1 MPALHS
7 RRPAAVLLVPVL
19 LGLSCGVED
28 RISDLLHSDSPY
40 EEYLG
45 RLRESGLDQ
54 TALGRDWVRAGETA
68 LAAAA
73 AARTPFLE
81 TGYFP
86 PETPGAVAWRLE
98 LRRGR
103 TLAIELRFDTARPAR
118 VFLDLFS
125 VRDSNPPSR
134 VASLKEDST
143 ALRYQ
148 VRRDGVYILRLQ
160 PELLRGGRW
169 TLVQRTEASLGF
181 PVPGLDVKAVKSRFG
196 VDRDAGR
203 RRHHGLD
210 IFAPRGTA
218 VVALV
223 DGYARPGT
231 NELGGNVVWLTD
243 GRRNLYYAHLDR
255 WALEGDAQVRV
266 GDTLGY
272 IGNTGNARTTP
283 PHLHFGIYDNG
294 PVDPFPFLAPD
305 DPSPPAPSQPPE
317 EWNEWV
323 RVTARG
329 AVLRSGASRDA
340 DTVLRIERGGL
351 ARVIAASQN
360 ALRVLLPDESTG
372 YVDASA
378 MTDTERA
385 LTRIELDS
393 GTVLRESPAESA
405 PAVAVLSVKT
415 SVDVLGGFAGFSLVR
430 LPDAALAWRALPSK
444 VGQGREAPQGWPRVT
459 TEYPELDSTRLIRKP
474 GTNVVMFRTAATL
487 EFIEGISDAA
497 KRRFFARNNMTVL
510 GEALEGVFFVRI
522 PDPGNSIAR
531 FDAYFDSLKS
541 KPGILRAL
549 PAFRSG
555 ITPINNARPA
565 RRPLT

>member
-1 MPALHS
+1 MPAFS
-7 RRPAAVLLVPVL
+7 KRRFAAVLLVPVL
-19 LGLSCGVED
+19 LTLSCGVED

-40 EEYLG
+40 EEYLA

-54 TALGRDWVRAGETA
+54 TALGGDWIRAGEAA
-68 LAAAA
+68 LAAPA
-73 AARTPFLE
+73 AARTPFAE

-103 TLAIELRFDTARPAR
+103 TLAIELRFDAARPAR

-125 VRDSNPPSR
+125 VRDTNAPSR
-134 VASLKEDST
+134 VASLKADST

-181 PVPGLDVKAVKSRFG
+181 PVPGLDVNAVKSRFG

-255 WALEGDAQVRV
+255 WAFEDDAQVRM

-305 DPSPPAPSQPPE
+305 DPRPAAPSRAPE
-317 EWNEWV
+317 EWNQWV
-323 RVTARG
+323 RVTARE
-329 AVLRSGASRDA
+329 AVLRNGASRDA
-340 DTVLRIERGGL
+340 DTLLRIERGEL
-351 ARVIAASQN
+351 ARVIAASQG

-372 YVDASA
+372 YLDSQALSSIA
-378 MTDTERA
+378 RPLLRA
-385 LTRIELDS
+385 RLDS
-393 GTVLRESPAESA
+393 GTVLRESPGDRS
-405 PAVAVLSVKT
+405 PAVGLLTGAALG
-415 SVDVLGGFAGFSLVR
+415 DVLGRFGDFALVR
-430 LPDAALAWRALPSK
+430 VPDAGTGWVAAHMIGLPPSCC
-444 VGQGREAPQGWPRVT
+444 QR
-459 TEYPELDSTRLIRKP
+459 
-474 GTNVVMFRTAATL
+474 
-487 EFIEGISDAA
+487 
-497 KRRFFARNNMTVL
+497 
-510 GEALEGVFFVRI
+510 
-522 PDPGNSIAR
+522 
-531 FDAYFDSLKS
+531 
-541 KPGILRAL
+541 
-549 PAFRSG
+549 
-555 ITPINNARPA
+555 
-565 RRPLT
+565 

>member
-1 MPALHS
+1 MRSFSERPFAAL
-7 RRPAAVLLVPVL
+7 LLLPVL
-19 LGLSCGVED
+19 LALSCGVED

-40 EEYLG
+40 EEYLA
-45 RLRESGLDQ
+45 RLRQSGLDQ
-54 TALGRDWVRAGETA
+54 TALGRDWVRAGEAA

-73 AARTPFLE
+73 AASTPFQE

-86 PETPGAVAWRLE
+86 PDTPGAVAWRLE

-103 TLAIELRFDTARPAR
+103 TLSIELRFDAARPAR

-125 VRDSNPPSR
+125 VRDTNPPSR

-143 ALRYQ
+143 ALRYS

-181 PVPGLDVKAVKSRFG
+181 PVPGFDVKAVKSRFG

-231 NELGGNVVWLTD
+231 NPLGGNVVWLTD

-305 DPSPPAPSQPPE
+305 DSSPPAPSRPPD
-317 EWNEWV
+317 EWNRWV
-323 RVTARG
+323 RVTARE
-329 AVLRSGASRDA
+329 AVLRSGAGRDA
-340 DTVLRIERGGL
+340 DTLLRLERGGL
-351 ARVIAASQN
+351 ARVIAASHR
-360 ALRVLLPDESTG
+360 AFRVRLPDESTG
-372 YVDASA
+372 YLDPQTVTTVSGPLL
-378 MTDTERA
+378 R
-385 LTRIELDS
+385 TRLDS
-393 GTVLRESPAESA
+393 GTVLREFPGDRA
-405 PAVAVLSVKT
+405 PAVERVTGAVMG
-415 SVDVLGGFAGFSLVR
+415 DVLGRFGEFALVR
-430 LPDAALAWRALPSK
+430 VPEAGTGWVAAHMIGLPPSCC
-444 VGQGREAPQGWPRVT
+444 QR
-459 TEYPELDSTRLIRKP
+459 
-474 GTNVVMFRTAATL
+474 
-487 EFIEGISDAA
+487 
-497 KRRFFARNNMTVL
+497 
-510 GEALEGVFFVRI
+510 
-522 PDPGNSIAR
+522 
-531 FDAYFDSLKS
+531 
-541 KPGILRAL
+541 
-549 PAFRSG
+549 
-555 ITPINNARPA
+555 
-565 RRPLT
+565 

>member
-1 MPALHS
+1 MPALH
-7 RRPAAVLLVPVL
+7 RRHGASVLLLPVL
-19 LGLSCGVED
+19 LALSCGVEA

-40 EEYLG
+40 EEYVG

-54 TALGRDWVRAGETA
+54 TALGRDWVRAGEAA

-73 AARTPFLE
+73 AARTPFEE

-86 PETPGAVAWRLE
+86 PQTPGAVAWRLE

-103 TLAIELRFDTARPAR
+103 TLAIELRFEAARPAR

-125 VRDSNPPSR
+125 VRDTNPPSR
-134 VASLKEDST
+134 VASLEEDST
-143 ALRYQ
+143 ALRFQ

-255 WALEGDAQVRV
+255 WALEGDTQVRV

-305 DPSPPAPSQPPE
+305 DPRPPAPSRAPE
-317 EWNEWV
+317 EWNQWV
-323 RVTARG
+323 RVTARE

-340 DTVLRIERGGL
+340 DTLLRIERGGL
-351 ARVIAASQN
+351 ARVIAASQGTF
-360 ALRVLLPDESTG
+360 RVALPDESTG
-372 YVDASA
+372 YLDSQ
-378 MTDTERA
+378 A
-385 LTRIELDS
+385 LTSVARPLLRARLDS
-393 GTVLRESPAESA
+393 GTVLREFPGDRA
-405 PAVAVLSVKT
+405 PAVELLRGAAMG
-415 SVDVLGGFAGFSLVR
+415 DVLGRFGEFALVR
-430 LPDAALAWRALPSK
+430 VSEAGTGWVAAHMIGLPPSCC
-444 VGQGREAPQGWPRVT
+444 QR
-459 TEYPELDSTRLIRKP
+459 
-474 GTNVVMFRTAATL
+474 
-487 EFIEGISDAA
+487 
-497 KRRFFARNNMTVL
+497 
-510 GEALEGVFFVRI
+510 
-522 PDPGNSIAR
+522 
-531 FDAYFDSLKS
+531 
-541 KPGILRAL
+541 
-549 PAFRSG
+549 
-555 ITPINNARPA
+555 
-565 RRPLT
+565 

>member
-1 MPALHS
+1 MPTFSKRRAAAGLLLPALF
-7 RRPAAVLLVPVL
+7 ALA
-19 LGLSCGVED
+19 CGVED

-40 EEYLG
+40 QEYLA
-45 RLRESGLDQ
+45 RLRQSGLDQ
-54 TALGRDWVRAGETA
+54 TALGGDWIRAGEAA
-68 LAAAA
+68 LAGAA
-73 AARTPFLE
+73 AARTPFAE

-86 PETPGAVAWRLE
+86 PETPGALAWRLE

-103 TLAIELRFDTARPAR
+103 TLAIELRFDAARPAR

-125 VRDSNPPSR
+125 VRDTNAPSR

-181 PVPGLDVKAVKSRFG
+181 PVPGLDVQAVKSRFG

-255 WALEGDAQVRV
+255 WAFEDDAQVQV

-305 DPSPPAPSQPPE
+305 DPRPAAPSREPE
-317 EWNEWV
+317 DWNQWV
-323 RVTARG
+323 RVTARE
-329 AVLRSGASRDA
+329 AVLRNGASRDA
-340 DTVLRIERGGL
+340 DTLLRIERGGL
-351 ARVIAASQN
+351 ARVIAASQG

-372 YVDASA
+372 YLDP
-378 MTDTERA
+378 RA
-385 LTRIELDS
+385 LTSVARPLLRARLDS
-393 GTVLRESPAESA
+393 GTVLRESPGDRA
-405 PAVAVLSVKT
+405 PAVELLSGPAVG
-415 SVDVLGGFAGFSLVR
+415 DVLGRFGDFALVR
-430 LPDAALAWRALPSK
+430 VPDAGTGWVAAHMIGLPPSCC
-444 VGQGREAPQGWPRVT
+444 QR
-459 TEYPELDSTRLIRKP
+459 
-474 GTNVVMFRTAATL
+474 
-487 EFIEGISDAA
+487 
-497 KRRFFARNNMTVL
+497 
-510 GEALEGVFFVRI
+510 
-522 PDPGNSIAR
+522 
-531 FDAYFDSLKS
+531 
-541 KPGILRAL
+541 
-549 PAFRSG
+549 
-555 ITPINNARPA
+555 
-565 RRPLT
+565 

>member
-1 MPALHS
+1 MPALRH
-7 RRPAAVLLVPVL
+7 RPAAVLLLAL
-19 LGLSCGVED
+19 LFGLSCGVEE

-45 RLRESGLDQ
+45 RLRKSGLDS

-73 AARTPFLE
+73 AAPTPFQE

-86 PETPGAVAWRLE
+86 PHAPGAVAWRFE

-103 TLAIELRFDTARPAR
+103 TLAIELRFETARPAR

-125 VRDSNPPSR
+125 VRDTHPPSR
-134 VASLKEDST
+134 VASLEEDST
-143 ALRYQ
+143 ALRYD

-169 TLVQRTEASLGF
+169 TLEQRTEASLGF

-196 VDRDAGR
+196 ADRDAGR

-210 IFAPRGTA
+210 IFAARGTP

-243 GRRNLYYAHLDR
+243 ARRSRNLYYAHLER
-255 WALEGDAQVRV
+255 WAFEEDAAVRM

-305 DPSPPAPSQPPE
+305 DPRPTAPARQPE
-317 EWNEWV
+317 EWNQWV
-323 RVTARG
+323 RVTVRE
-329 AVLRSGASRDA
+329 AVLRSGAGREA
-340 DTVLRIERGGL
+340 DTVFRLERGGL
-351 ARVIAASQN
+351 ARVIAASQR
-360 ALRVLLPDESTG
+360 AYRVTLPDETTG
-372 YVDASA
+372 YLDSQ
-378 MTDTERA
+378 A
-385 LTRIELDS
+385 LTSVARPLLRARLDA
-393 GTVLRESPAESA
+393 GTVLRESPGDRA
-405 PAVAVLSVKT
+405 PAVELLTGAVMG
-415 SVDVLGGFAGFSLVR
+415 DVLGRFGEFALVR
-430 LPDAALAWRALPSK
+430 VPEAGTGWVAAHMIGLPPSCC
-444 VGQGREAPQGWPRVT
+444 QR
-459 TEYPELDSTRLIRKP
+459 
-474 GTNVVMFRTAATL
+474 
-487 EFIEGISDAA
+487 
-497 KRRFFARNNMTVL
+497 
-510 GEALEGVFFVRI
+510 
-522 PDPGNSIAR
+522 
-531 FDAYFDSLKS
+531 
-541 KPGILRAL
+541 
-549 PAFRSG
+549 
-555 ITPINNARPA
+555 
-565 RRPLT
+565 

>member
-1 MPALHS
+1 MPPIS
-7 RRPAAVLLVPVL
+7 TRRSAAVLLLPVFL
-19 LGLSCGVED
+19 ALSCGVED

-40 EEYLG
+40 EEYLA
-45 RLRESGLDQ
+45 RLRQSGLDQ
-54 TALGRDWVRAGETA
+54 TALGGDWIRAGETA

-73 AARTPFLE
+73 AARTPFAE

-86 PETPGAVAWRLE
+86 PQTPGALAWRLE

-103 TLAIELRFDTARPAR
+103 TLAIELRFDAARPAR

-125 VRDSNPPSR
+125 VRDTNAPSR

-181 PVPGLDVKAVKSRFG
+181 PVPGFDVNAVKSRFG

-255 WALEGDAQVRV
+255 WAFEDDAQVQV
-266 GDTLGY
+266 GDTLCY

-294 PVDPFPFLAPD
+294 PVDPFPFLAPN
-305 DPSPPAPSQPPE
+305 DPRPVAPSRTQE
-317 EWNEWV
+317 DWNQWV
-323 RVTARG
+323 RVTARE
-329 AVLRSGASRDA
+329 AVLRNGASRDA
-340 DTVLRIERGGL
+340 DTLLLIERGGL
-351 ARVIAASQN
+351 ARVIAASQG
-360 ALRVLLPDESTG
+360 ALRVQLPDESTG
-372 YVDASA
+372 YLDPQ
-378 MTDTERA
+378 A
-385 LTRIELDS
+385 LTSVARPLLRARLDS
-393 GTVLRESPAESA
+393 GTVLRESPGNRA
-405 PAVAVLSVKT
+405 PAVELLTGAVMG
-415 SVDVLGGFAGFSLVR
+415 DVLGRFGDFALVR
-430 LPDAALAWRALPSK
+430 VPDAGTGWVAAHMIGLPPSCC
-444 VGQGREAPQGWPRVT
+444 QR
-459 TEYPELDSTRLIRKP
+459 
-474 GTNVVMFRTAATL
+474 
-487 EFIEGISDAA
+487 
-497 KRRFFARNNMTVL
+497 
-510 GEALEGVFFVRI
+510 
-522 PDPGNSIAR
+522 
-531 FDAYFDSLKS
+531 
-541 KPGILRAL
+541 
-549 PAFRSG
+549 
-555 ITPINNARPA
+555 
-565 RRPLT
+565 

>member
-1 MPALHS
+1 MPTLRA
-7 RRPAAVLLVPVL
+7 RRPAAVLLSVL
-19 LGLSCGVED
+19 LALSCGVEK

-54 TALGRDWVRAGETA
+54 TAMGRDWVRAGEAA

-73 AARTPFLE
+73 VASTPFLE

-86 PETPGAVAWRLE
+86 AHTPGAVAWRLE

-103 TLAIELRFDTARPAR
+103 TLAIELRFETARPAR
-118 VFLDLFS
+118 IFLDLFS
-125 VRDSNPPSR
+125 VRDTNPPSR

-143 ALRYQ
+143 ALRYD

-169 TLVQRTEASLGF
+169 TLEQRTEASLGF
-181 PVPGLDVKAVKSRFG
+181 PVPGLDVKAVRSRFG

-210 IFAPRGTA
+210 IFAPRGTP

-243 GRRNLYYAHLDR
+243 TRRSRNLYYAHLDR
-255 WALEGDAQVRV
+255 WAFEEDAAVRV

-305 DPSPPAPSQPPE
+305 DPEPPSPSRQPE
-317 EWNEWV
+317 ARDQWV
-323 RVTARG
+323 RVAARE
-329 AVLRSGASRDA
+329 AVLRNGANRDA
-340 DTVLRIERGGL
+340 DTLRRLERGGL
-351 ARVIAASQN
+351 ARVIGASQR
-360 ALRVLLPDESTG
+360 AYRVTLPDQSTG
-372 YVDASA
+372 YLDAAVAASA
-378 MTDTERA
+378 DRA
-385 LTRIELDS
+385 LTRMTLDS
-393 GTVLRESPAESA
+393 GTVLRESPVLSA
-405 PAVAVLSVKT
+405 PAVLVLAQ
-415 SVDVLGGFAGFSLVR
+415 DRAAELLGHFGGFSLVR
-430 LPDAALAWRALPSK
+430 VPDAGTGWVAAHMIGLPPSCC
-444 VGQGREAPQGWPRVT
+444 QR
-459 TEYPELDSTRLIRKP
+459 
-474 GTNVVMFRTAATL
+474 
-487 EFIEGISDAA
+487 
-497 KRRFFARNNMTVL
+497 
-510 GEALEGVFFVRI
+510 
-522 PDPGNSIAR
+522 
-531 FDAYFDSLKS
+531 
-541 KPGILRAL
+541 
-549 PAFRSG
+549 
-555 ITPINNARPA
+555 
-565 RRPLT
+565 

>member
-1 MPALHS
+1 MRSLPQRPGAAL
-7 RRPAAVLLVPVL
+7 LLLPVL
-19 LGLSCGVED
+19 LALSCGVEE

-45 RLRESGLDQ
+45 RLRESGLDR
-54 TALGRDWVRAGETA
+54 TALGRDWIRAGETA
-68 LAAAA
+68 LAAPA
-73 AARTPFLE
+73 AARTPFEE

-103 TLAIELRFDTARPAR
+103 TLSIELRFDAARPAR

-125 VRDSNPPSR
+125 VRDTNPPSR

-181 PVPGLDVKAVKSRFG
+181 PVPGFDVKAVKSRFG

-231 NELGGNVVWLTD
+231 NPLGGNVVWLTD

-255 WALEGDAQVRV
+255 WALQGDAEVRV

-305 DPSPPAPSQPPE
+305 DPRPPAPSPPPE
-317 EWNEWV
+317 GWNRWV
-323 RVTARG
+323 RVTARE
-329 AVLRSGASRDA
+329 AVLRSGAGPDA
-340 DTVLRIERGGL
+340 DTLLRLERGGL
-351 ARVIAASQN
+351 ARVIAASQG
-360 ALRVLLPDESTG
+360 ALRVTLPDESTG
-372 YVDASA
+372 YLDAALSASA
-378 MTDTERA
+378 EAA
-385 LTRIELDS
+385 LTRMALDS
-393 GTVLRESPAESA
+393 GTVLRESPAPSA
-405 PAVAVLSVKT
+405 PSVLVLAAET
-415 SVDVLGGFAGFSLVR
+415 SAEVLGHFGEFSLVR
-430 LPDAALAWRALPSK
+430 LRGDRLGWIAAP
-444 VGQGREAPQGWPRVT
+444 PR
-459 TEYPELDSTRLIRKP
+459 
-474 GTNVVMFRTAATL
+474 
-487 EFIEGISDAA
+487 
-497 KRRFFARNNMTVL
+497 
-510 GEALEGVFFVRI
+510 
-522 PDPGNSIAR
+522 
-531 FDAYFDSLKS
+531 
-541 KPGILRAL
+541 
-549 PAFRSG
+549 
-555 ITPINNARPA
+555 
-565 RRPLT
+565 

>member
-1 MPALHS
+1 MRS
-7 RRPAAVLLVPVL
+7 FSQRRRAARLLLPL
-19 LGLSCGVED
+19 ILSLSCGVEE

-45 RLRESGLDQ
+45 RLRQSGLDQ

-73 AARTPFLE
+73 AASTPFQE

-103 TLAIELRFDTARPAR
+103 TLAIELRFDAARPAR

-125 VRDSNPPSR
+125 VRDTNPPSR

-181 PVPGLDVKAVKSRFG
+181 PVPGFDVKAVKSRFG

-231 NELGGNVVWLTD
+231 NPLGGNVVWLTD

-255 WALEGDAQVRV
+255 WAFQDDAQVRV

-305 DPSPPAPSQPPE
+305 DPSPPAPTRPPE
-317 EWNEWV
+317 EWNQWV
-323 RVTARG
+323 RVTARE
-329 AVLRSGASRDA
+329 AVLRSGAGRDA
-340 DTVLRIERGGL
+340 DTLLRLERGGL
-351 ARVIAASQN
+351 ARVIAASHR
-360 ALRVLLPDESTG
+360 AVRVLLPDESTG
-372 YVDASA
+372 YLDPQ
-378 MTDTERA
+378 A
-385 LTRIELDS
+385 LTSVAAPLLRTRLDS
-393 GTVLRESPAESA
+393 GTVLREFPGDRA
-405 PAVAVLSVKT
+405 PAVERVTGAVMG
-415 SVDVLGGFAGFSLVR
+415 DVLGRFGEFALVR
-430 LPDAALAWRALPSK
+430 VPEAGTGWVAAHMIGLPPSCC
-444 VGQGREAPQGWPRVT
+444 QR
-459 TEYPELDSTRLIRKP
+459 
-474 GTNVVMFRTAATL
+474 
-487 EFIEGISDAA
+487 
-497 KRRFFARNNMTVL
+497 
-510 GEALEGVFFVRI
+510 
-522 PDPGNSIAR
+522 
-531 FDAYFDSLKS
+531 
-541 KPGILRAL
+541 
-549 PAFRSG
+549 
-555 ITPINNARPA
+555 
-565 RRPLT
+565 